1 MKSADASETA
11 DQETGSTVA
20 RGRGDLKSG
29 KKAFKTGGVKR
40 GDPQR
45 AVQAN
50 QLRLSLT
57 ACKGVPLIL
66 SLTACSRTAESER
79 CVLLF
84 PIVFSK
90 FRIVLS

>member
-1 MKSADASETA
+1 M
-11 DQETGSTVA
+11 A
-20 RGRGDLKSG
+20 RGRGDLKTG

-45 AVQAN
+45 AVQAK

-57 ACKGVPLIL
+57 ACKDVPLVL
-66 SLTACSRTAESER
+66 SLTACSSETVTAESER

>member
-1 MKSADASETA
+1 M
-11 DQETGSTVA
+11 A

-57 ACKGVPLIL
+57 ACKGVPLVL
-66 SLTACSRTAESER
+66 SLTACSSETAESER